1 MFVSRSGI
9 PQLTMSGSNSRKSTT
24 VSGPSG
30 GKDYRPFL
38 WGAYLKENELD
49 LVYTACHYL
58 YMGRPLMLE
67 EVGGILGVEYK
78 REAPSNNS
86 LGKVFNIFN
95 DPDWDVT
102 KKYKART
109 KNKTNELSKK
119 VEELFRTYL
128 DKNPKAKQMAKELEG
143 V

>member
-1 MFVSRSGI
+1 
-9 PQLTMSGSNSRKSTT
+9 
-24 VSGPSG
+24 
-30 GKDYRPFL
+30 
-38 WGAYLKENELD
+38 
-49 LVYTACHYL
+49 
-58 YMGRPLMLE
+58 MLE